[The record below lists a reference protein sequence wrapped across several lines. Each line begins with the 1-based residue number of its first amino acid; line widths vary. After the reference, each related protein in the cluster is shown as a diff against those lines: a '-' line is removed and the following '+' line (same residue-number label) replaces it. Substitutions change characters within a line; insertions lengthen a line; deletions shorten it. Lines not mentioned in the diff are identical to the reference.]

1 MWQLWLIIAGICFI
15 VEIATVGF
23 LVFWFGVGALVTMI
37 VSFFVPDIYIQT
49 FIFLITSTVLLFLT
63 KPFVKKFVN
72 KEKVVNTNAYS
83 IIGKTGIVV
92 KEINSILGTGQ
103 VKIGTEVWSAKI
115 DSEEIIPVDTE
126 ITVTGIDGV
135 KAIVKTSIKS
145 KEKQT
150 VNI

>member
-103 VKIGTEVWSAKI
+103 VKVGTEIWSAKI
-115 DSEEIIPVDTE
+115 DSEEVIPVGTE

-135 KAIVKTSIKS
+135 KAIVKIAANS
-145 KEKQT
+145 KVT
-150 VNI
+150 VTN